1 MKRKAIEKI
10 EPAKTRKKGHI
21 ATVQTLDDIAIINVF
36 NDKVL
41 AVRYCIN
48 CKTGEHEYWTEKN
61 GWKKGKL
68 ITAIEGNW
76 YEWVWMKHDYKYPK
90 IASEEDRK
98 RLLDI
103 TQDKYCANDV
113 WSRIDHMEYSYD
125 YDIRQTAEHNRRA
138 KINNFMIKAPKLPKD
153 ADEWF
158 FEKTTGEDYM
168 FKEKGTENFSCT
180 NCGES
185 FDRSELTPIHQGKK
199 KATHNDMV
207 RCPSCGK
214 LVQVKTR
221 TDHITAPPE
230 SLYKLDK
237 IDETASVLRIFR
249 VDIEWDS
256 GRHRIEIDEEI
267 RIVIYKQ
274 DLFKSNRYN
283 YKIFYNIPWE
293 GWHKSNNLNYR
304 ARDGYMYP
312 GDYKGTLKNTAFLLW
327 NKGTDGVWYCTR
339 EYYYSGRDK
348 GRQKTDAEYAKDLE
362 SWLDGTEIK
371 AVIVDPAAASF
382 IAELRKRG
390 FRVIKAKNDVED
402 GIRLVSTKLNLIKII
417 FSNVCQNTIK
427 EFASYIWDAK
437 AAERGE
443 DKPIKQYDHA
453 MDAVRYFVYTIFGDK
468 PRLNRN
474 LKGGL

>member
-10 EPAKTRKKGHI
+10 EPAKTRKKGRI

-41 AVRYCIN
+41 TVRYCIN

-76 YEWVWMKHDYKYPK
+76 YEWVWMKHAYKYPK
-90 IASEEDRK
+90 IDSEEDRK

-158 FEKTTGEDYM
+158 FEKTAGEDYM

-185 FDRSELTPIHQGKK
+185 FDRSELTPIHWGKK

-221 TDHITAPPE
+221 TDSITAQPE
-230 SLYKLDK
+230 SLYRLDK

-293 GWHKSNNLNYR
+293 G
-304 ARDGYMYP
+304 
-312 GDYKGTLKNTAFLLW
+312 
-327 NKGTDGVWYCTR
+327 
-339 EYYYSGRDK
+339 
-348 GRQKTDAEYAKDLE
+348 
-362 SWLDGTEIK
+362 
-371 AVIVDPAAASF
+371 
-382 IAELRKRG
+382 
-390 FRVIKAKNDVED
+390 
-402 GIRLVSTKLNLIKII
+402 
-417 FSNVCQNTIK
+417 
-427 EFASYIWDAK
+427 
-437 AAERGE
+437 
-443 DKPIKQYDHA
+443 
-453 MDAVRYFVYTIFGDK
+453 
-468 PRLNRN
+468 
-474 LKGGL
+474 

>member
-221 TDHITAPPE
+221 TDHITAPP
-230 SLYKLDK
+230 
-237 IDETASVLRIFR
+237 LRAYINL
-249 VDIEWDS
+249 
-256 GRHRIEIDEEI
+256 I
-267 RIVIYKQ
+267 R
-274 DLFKSNRYN
+274 
-283 YKIFYNIPWE
+283 
-293 GWHKSNNLNYR
+293 
-304 ARDGYMYP
+304 
-312 GDYKGTLKNTAFLLW
+312 
-327 NKGTDGVWYCTR
+327 
-339 EYYYSGRDK
+339 
-348 GRQKTDAEYAKDLE
+348 
-362 SWLDGTEIK
+362 
-371 AVIVDPAAASF
+371 
-382 IAELRKRG
+382 
-390 FRVIKAKNDVED
+390 
-402 GIRLVSTKLNLIKII
+402 STK
-417 FSNVCQNTIK
+417 Q
-427 EFASYIWDAK
+427 
-437 AAERGE
+437 
-443 DKPIKQYDHA
+443 Q
-453 MDAVRYFVYTIFGDK
+453 VY
-468 PRLNRN
+468 
-474 LKGGL
+474 